1 MNINSP
7 TPAPP
12 TATLPPLA
20 TFTPRFTATPIPT
33 ASPRPTFTET
43 PSPSPIPPTP
53 SNTPTPSPT
62 PPVIGQISTVQD
74 AVRLREGPA
83 VTYPILEGVP
93 NNTEVIVLA
102 ANEDQTWFN
111 VRLQDGTEGWV
122 FANLVYLPPTA
133 TPIPTNTQ
141 PGVVVEVSGT
151 PLATALIGGQP
162 ITATPSFTPS
172 LAAAGRDAPA
182 AHAAHTGDDHGDAQR
197 LAHAQPRRAD
207 SDGDAR
213 HARNADDHAHGRRR
227 GPPNPG
233 RERPA
238 RPAWLRRPGLLQPVQ
253 RGPAAAGR
261 GLHRGYLLGL
271 GGRHRGLRPPAY
283 GQRDLRGA
291 SGWASCW
298 TTGGC
303 TPGSIDQQADGNW
316 AIYWYVPITEPLA
329 RGFHTV
335 TYRVTWRNAIFDG
348 YEQFGP
354 GTATEEDTGDC
365 TFEIR

>member
-1 MNINSP
+1 MNINPP

-133 TPIPTNTQ
+133 TPIPTSTQ

-172 LAAAGRDAPA
+172 LAAEGGTLPPPTLRTPGTITVTPSASPTLNLGALIPTVTPGTPETPTITPTA
-182 AHAAHTGDDHGDAQR
+182 ADV
-197 LAHAQPRRAD
+197 
-207 SDGDAR
+207 
-213 HARNADDHAHGRRR
+213 
-227 GPPNPG
+227 
-233 RERPA
+233 A
-238 RPAWLRRPGLLQPVQ
+238 RPTLAGNVLPVQ
-253 RGPAAAGR
+253 RGYDVLAYCNQFNEVPPPLAVGSTVDIFWGWVAATEAYVRQHTANVIYEVRLDGR
-261 GLHRGYLLGL
+261 LLDNWRL
-271 GGRHRGLRPPAY
+271 YA
-283 GQRDLRGA
+283 
-291 SGWASCW
+291 
-298 TTGGC
+298 
-303 TPGSIDQQADGNW
+303 GSIAQQADGNW